1 MHTVTESP
9 DFNNSLDTVISDG
22 ITICILWDE
31 FSLEVPIGITDN
43 AFQWGPLI
51 SFPLSK
57 NTIKVPLLYTGSSDA
72 IPFTGRPPSTR
83 THYHF
88 LF

>member
-1 MHTVTESP
+1 MTTSFIAKRTELCYKHQYNLQLSQHTMHTVTESP

-31 FSLEVPIGITDN
+31 FTLEVPIGITAN

-57 NTIKVPLLYTGSSDA
+57 TQ
-72 IPFTGRPPSTR
+72 
-83 THYHF
+83 
-88 LF
+88 